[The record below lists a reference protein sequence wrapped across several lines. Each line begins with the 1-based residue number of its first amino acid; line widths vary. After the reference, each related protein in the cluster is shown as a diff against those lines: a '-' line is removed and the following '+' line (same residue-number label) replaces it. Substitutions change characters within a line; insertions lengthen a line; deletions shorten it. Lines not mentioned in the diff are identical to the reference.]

1 METCIL
7 GLDPGLRFTGWG
19 AVNATSGKLGY
30 KGHGV
35 IAVPSS
41 LSITRRLNFLFNA
54 LCAVI
59 SEMQP
64 DEVAIEEIFVNQN
77 GVSTMKLCMA
87 RGVVLLAPA
96 SVELEVFEYGA
107 NCIKKTVTG
116 DGHASKDQVEAM
128 VRCLLPDFLPEDKKL
143 KQDCTDALAIAI
155 CHAHHRNMHQI
166 LDAKTNQ
173 S

>member
-96 SVELEVFEYGA
+96 NAGVEVFEYGA

-116 DGHASKDQVEAM
+116 DGHASKDQVETM
-128 VRCLLPDFLPEDKKL
+128 VRCLLPDFPSNDKKL
-143 KQDCTDALAIAI
+143 KQDSMDALAIAI
-155 CHAHHRNMHQI
+155 CHAHHRNMREVLAAQ
-166 LDAKTNQ
+166 
-173 S
+173 